1 MHMALDRIL
10 PWTAYPLVV
19 GFGIGLHLIMLQ
31 FGQSIALSTYVPVL
45 LAAGMVTWLERN
57 FPYDPAWQAQRADV
71 KEDLWFMVIVQL
83 VLPRALAFFFVV
95 SLIEPLR
102 SLDVP
107 LSDYWPHHWP
117 VWAQALLMLLA
128 ADFLRYWLH
137 VWAHK
142 NGFFWRFHAVH
153 HSPPKL
159 YWLNVGRFHPVDKGL
174 QFLLDALPFILLGV
188 DAPVIALYFVF
199 YAVNGFFQHSNI
211 KLRFGVLNYLISS
224 AELHRWHH
232 SRLAAESNNNYGN
245 NLIIWDLL
253 FGTWFLPRARE
264 IHDIGLVNRRYPYSF
279 LQQMRTPFVPRLHEL
294 DEQ

>member
-1 MHMALDRIL
+1 MTMPMALDRIL

-19 GFGIGLHLIMLQ
+19 GFGIGLHVTMVA
-31 FGQSIALSTYVPVL
+31 FGQSIAFSTYAPVL

-57 FPYDPAWQAQRADV
+57 FPYDPAWQARRVDV

-142 NGFFWRFHAVH
+142 NGFLWQI
-153 HSPPKL
+153 
-159 YWLNVGRFHPVDKGL
+159 GRAHV
-174 QFLLDALPFILLGV
+174 
-188 DAPVIALYFVF
+188 
-199 YAVNGFFQHSNI
+199 
-211 KLRFGVLNYLISS
+211 
-224 AELHRWHH
+224 
-232 SRLAAESNNNYGN
+232 
-245 NLIIWDLL
+245 
-253 FGTWFLPRARE
+253 
-264 IHDIGLVNRRYPYSF
+264 
-279 LQQMRTPFVPRLHEL
+279 
-294 DEQ
+294 